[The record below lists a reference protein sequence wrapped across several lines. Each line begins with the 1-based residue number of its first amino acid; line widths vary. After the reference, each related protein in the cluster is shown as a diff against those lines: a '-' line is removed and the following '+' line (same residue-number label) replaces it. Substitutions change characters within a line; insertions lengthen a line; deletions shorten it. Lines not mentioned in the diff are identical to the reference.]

1 MTFSANTKNELA
13 QALPENKCCTLAE
26 ISGFMRMCGTIRLSG
41 GGKMN
46 VKLITENPASARM
59 FIKMLQS
66 YFGIH
71 ADLTI
76 SQTKLLKK
84 GHFYQLVITS
94 EMNAEQ
100 ILRETGILGV
110 KEGCNY
116 LIEGVPAGMIRTK
129 CCKRAY
135 LRGVFLGSGS
145 ISDPEKGYHLEIVC
159 NSEVLANDIKKLINS
174 FGLHAKMVLRKRSYV
189 VYIKEGE
196 QIVDFLNILGAHGRL
211 LDFENIRIIKELRNK
226 TNRLVNC
233 ETANLDKTVNAS
245 GRQFDSIELIQRT
258 RGLGYLSDK
267 LREIAELR
275 LSEREASL
283 KELGEMLSPPVGKS
297 GVNHRLQKIEDI
309 AEKLKIEEVAE
320 KLKIEEVA
328 EKLKKEIKC

>member
-13 QALPENKCCTLAE
+13 QSLPESKCCTLAE

-41 GGKMN
+41 GGRMN

-71 ADLTI
+71 AELTI

-84 GHFYQLVITS
+84 GHFYELVITS
-94 EMNAEQ
+94 GMNAEQ

-116 LIEGVPAGMIRTK
+116 LMEGIPNDIIKTK
-129 CCKRAY
+129 CCRRAY

-159 NSEVLANDIKKLINS
+159 NSEILANDIKKLINS
-174 FGLHAKMVLRKRSYV
+174 FGLHSKMVLRKKSYV

-211 LDFENIRIIKELRNK
+211 LDFENIRIVKELRNK

-245 GRQFDSIELIQRT
+245 GRQFDSIELIQSI
-258 RGLGYLSDK
+258 RGLGYLPDK
-267 LREIAELR
+267 LREMAELR

-283 KELGEMLSPPVGKS
+283 KELGEMLIPPVGKS
-297 GVNHRLQKIEDI
+297 GVNHRLKKIEDI
-309 AEKLKIEEVAE
+309 AEKLKIEEAV
-320 KLKIEEVA
+320 
-328 EKLKKEIKC
+328 KK